1 MGVGGCS
8 WAKMFTE
15 CAMMPG
21 TIRLGKDLILV
32 TTTLHRII
40 RTLNH
45 HKDDKCYK
53 TPRSSGKCLT
63 EELAKSGVLR
73 KASIGKSCA
82 RGLTNRR

>member
-32 TTTLHRII
+32 TTTLQRRID
-40 RTLNH
+40 T
-45 HKDDKCYK
+45 K
-53 TPRSSGKCLT
+53 SSQG
-63 EELAKSGVLR
+63 
-73 KASIGKSCA
+73 
-82 RGLTNRR
+82 